1 MPPHSR
7 RAHCSRP
14 SLGGGPGTAPGFPPE
29 RFWGHFRRGND
40 LYPHGFSYEE
50 RSRGEDRES
59 FPARSRG
66 CCLQTPS
73 GRSRPKQRP
82 SPSPSPSPAGWSRCP
97 PRLGSVRL
105 RSSRPGPPTQRPSQI
120 QGTREGGEGL
130 RPRQNRGVEA
140 NTRLGPL
147 QGPILLPLNPAG
159 AVRAINSLLCRP
171 VFQIVLPIL
180 KIILI
185 SSCSTNTVLPCYG
198 V

>member
-50 RSRGEDRES
+50 RARGEDRES
-59 FPARSRG
+59 FPARPRG

-73 GRSRPKQRP
+73 GRSRPKRRQ

-97 PRLGSVRL
+97 PRLGSGRL
-105 RSSRPGPPTQRPSQI
+105 RSSRPGSPTQRPSQI

-130 RPRQNRGVEA
+130 QQSKHTPRSL
-140 NTRLGPL
+140 TGPDPAPAEPGGGRKGYKQPFMPSSISNSSAHL
-147 QGPILLPLNPAG
+147 ENNP
-159 AVRAINSLLCRP
+159 N
-171 VFQIVLPIL
+171 FQLF
-180 KIILI
+180 
-185 SSCSTNTVLPCYG
+185 Y
-198 V
+198 